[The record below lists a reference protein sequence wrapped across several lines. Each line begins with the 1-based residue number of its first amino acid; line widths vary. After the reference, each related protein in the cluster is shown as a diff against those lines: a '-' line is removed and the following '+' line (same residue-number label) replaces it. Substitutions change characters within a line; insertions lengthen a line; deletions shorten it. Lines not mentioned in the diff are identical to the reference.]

1 MLSKLNRFRPI
12 YRGAFSSS
20 KKLGIGEA
28 TVALEQKISKI
39 SQLNDI
45 KEYGTVISIG
55 DGIARVFGL

>member
-1 MLSKLNRFRPI
+1 MNKSF
-12 YRGAFSSS
+12 AFS

-28 TVALEQKISKI
+28 TVALEQKIGKI

>member
-1 MLSKLNRFRPI
+1 MLSKVSKTLFVKS
-12 YRGAFSSS
+12 AFTFS

-28 TVALEQKISKI
+28 TVALEQKIGKI